1 MSPLQWTLLVCF
13 IISAYWLWPLYI
25 ILGFIVLGAMMPSS
39 GKRRRST
46 YKSTYKPF
54 KLKPRKQVIYKAP
67 RYKKPKPP
75 LKGRW
80 LKQGTRQH
88 YRNGRWWPPARKDN
102 TPD

>member
-1 MSPLQWTLLVCF
+1 MSPLKWILLVCF
-13 IISAYWLWPLYI
+13 IISVYWLWPLYI
-25 ILGFIVLGAMMPSS
+25 ILGFIVLGVMMPSS
-39 GKRRRST
+39 GKSRRRS

-54 KLKPRKQVIYKAP
+54 KLKPRKRVVYKAP

-88 YRNGRWWPPARKDN
+88 YRHGRWWPPARKDN